1 MDNFQACLAFTL
13 QQEGGFVD
21 DPYDPGGATNMGIT
35 LGTYQEWFP
44 QATVADLRAI
54 DAATVSEIYENDYWY
69 ASGAVE
75 FAPGVNLMMFDMAVN
90 AGPTRAVKLLQ
101 QCLGVAQDG
110 RIGPITRAAVAMKSP
125 LDLIKSL
132 GSAQYWFY
140 HGLSTW
146 PNFGRGWTKRV
157 KAREDAATVLAQNSS
172 IL

>member
-35 LGTYQEWFP
+35 LATYQDWFP

-54 DAATVSEIYENDYWY
+54 DAATVSEIYENDYWFESD
-69 ASGAVE
+69 AAE
-75 FAPGVNLMMFDMAVN
+75 FAPGVDLMMFDMAVN
-90 AGPTRAVKLLQ
+90 AGPVRAAKLLQ

-110 RIGPITRAAVAMKSP
+110 RIGPITLAAAIAKAP

-140 HGLSTW
+140 HGLSDW

-157 KAREDAATVLAQNSS
+157 KAREDAATALAQKSS